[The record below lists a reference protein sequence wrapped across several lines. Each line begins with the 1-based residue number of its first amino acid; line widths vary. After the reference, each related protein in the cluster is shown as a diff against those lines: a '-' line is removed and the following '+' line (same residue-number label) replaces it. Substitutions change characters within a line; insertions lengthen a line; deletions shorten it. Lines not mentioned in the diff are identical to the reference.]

1 MPGRRDK
8 ARLTA
13 LKLVARIT
21 TPFINRGPSPERPLG
36 ERPGILLIRPD
47 HIGDLLFTTPAL
59 RFLRTKMPDAHIALM
74 VGPWAEAVVRDNP
87 HLDEIITCRFPGF
100 TRRPKESPFAPYWKL
115 LETLP
120 PLRERGF
127 DLAINLRFDFWWGA
141 LLMYLAGIPRRIGFD
156 IAECRPFLTVAV
168 PHKGIKHQ
176 VERNMALV
184 MEAVGERGR
193 EQPPEPLE
201 YAPTEGDRAF
211 ADSYLKARG
220 VTEEDLLVCIHP
232 GAGAPVKLWR
242 EEGFARVAQALMQEK
257 SAKVILSGSK
267 AERKLAERIARQM
280 ADEPIICAGETSL
293 GQLAA
298 IMQRSALVIGVDSGP
313 LHLAVALGVPTVHLF
328 GPVDE
333 RTFGPCGDSARHIVL
348 TSQMDCIPCN
358 RLDYAPEELEEHPCV
373 RAIGEEEVLRAAKSL
388 LHA

>member
-1 MPGRRDK
+1 
-8 ARLTA
+8 
-13 LKLVARIT
+13 
-21 TPFINRGPSPERPLG
+21 
-36 ERPGILLIRPD
+36 
-47 HIGDLLFTTPAL
+47 
-59 RFLRTKMPDAHIALM
+59 
-74 VGPWAEAVVRDNP
+74 
-87 HLDEIITCRFPGF
+87 
-100 TRRPKESPFAPYWKL
+100 
-115 LETLP
+115 
-120 PLRERGF
+120 
-127 DLAINLRFDFWWGA
+127 
-141 LLMYLAGIPRRIGFD
+141 
-156 IAECRPFLTVAV
+156 
-168 PHKGIKHQ
+168 
-176 VERNMALV
+176 
-184 MEAVGERGR
+184 
-193 EQPPEPLE
+193 
-201 YAPTEGDRAF
+201 
-211 ADSYLKARG
+211 
-220 VTEEDLLVCIHP
+220 
-232 GAGAPVKLWR
+232 VKLWR

-280 ADEPIICAGETSL
+280 ADEPIICASETSL